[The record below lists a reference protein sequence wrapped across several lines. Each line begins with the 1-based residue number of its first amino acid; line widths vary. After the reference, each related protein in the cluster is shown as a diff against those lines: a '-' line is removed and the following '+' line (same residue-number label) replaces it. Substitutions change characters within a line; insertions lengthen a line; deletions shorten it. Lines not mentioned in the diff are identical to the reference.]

1 MPPDLRFLPRW
12 SGPGLSQAIAE
23 ALCWGSAITLSRQ
36 TRPLSDELASAC
48 SAFSGEGGMTI
59 ALREGRFALAGTPCH
74 NRAPRFAT
82 AGIQEPRALCKSVK
96 RPKPLCRTGTYLP
109 PVLG

>member
-1 MPPDLRFLPRW
+1 
-12 SGPGLSQAIAE
+12 
-23 ALCWGSAITLSRQ
+23 
-36 TRPLSDELASAC
+36 
-48 SAFSGEGGMTI
+48 MTI